1 MLPESFEDQKETF
14 EDYYETLQ
22 LSPNAQPETVQRVY
36 RLLAQMYHPDN
47 LDTGNKERFEEVLSA
62 YKVLSNP
69 ERRAAYDVAH
79 RRACGLKWKSFDQ
92 ASATV
97 GFEAERCRRL
107 GILSVLRTKRM
118 NTPDQPS
125 LNVIDLEQLLG
136 CPREHL
142 QISVWYL
149 RESGRISAVR

>member
-1 MLPESFEDQKETF
+1 M
-14 EDYYETLQ
+14 
-22 LSPNAQPETVQRVY
+22 
-36 RLLAQMYHPDN
+36 
-47 LDTGNKERFEEVLSA
+47 
-62 YKVLSNP
+62 
-69 ERRAAYDVAH
+69 
-79 RRACGLKWKSFDQ
+79 Q
-92 ASATV
+92 ATRHIV
-97 GFEAERCRRL
+97 
-107 GILSVLRTKRM
+107 VLRTKRM